1 MKTLA
6 VDANNDLYVGAD
18 GALAVVSGLT
28 AVLQAAQQA
37 AQTQLGEMIYA
48 VDEGIPNFA
57 AVWNGA
63 PNVAQF
69 EAALRRTLS
78 AVEGV
83 TGVSDLITTVRAN
96 TLSYSATITTIYGAG
111 AING

>member
-1 MKTLA
+1 MRTLA
-6 VDANNDLYVGAD
+6 VDGSNDIFIGTD
-18 GALAVVSGLT
+18 GGLAIASELD
-28 AVLQAAQQA
+28 AVLQVAQQA
-37 AQTQLGEMIYA
+37 TQTQLGEMIYA

-57 AVWNGA
+57 AIWNGA

-69 EAALRRTLS
+69 EAALRRTLL

-83 TGVSDLITTVRAN
+83 TGVSDLVVTAGN
-96 TLSYSATITTIYGAG
+96 NALSYTATISTIYGAG